1 MTRDRPTDA
10 GPGLNTVLNR
20 NIHALI
26 DERRAEE
33 STASVAERIADA
45 VTRLAGSMTFAAV
58 HAVAVL
64 VWIAWNLGWLGLRPF
79 DPTFVIL
86 ATAASVEAIFLS
98 TFILISQNRSAAAAD
113 RRAQLDLHVSLLAEH
128 EITRLLQIAAL
139 IAERMSIDVP
149 PDAGLD
155 ELQRDIAPE
164 KVLER
169 ISEADR
175 ETGKRPRSRD

>member
-1 MTRDRPTDA
+1 MARDRPADA

-33 STASVAERIADA
+33 ATASAPERIADA
-45 VTRLAGSMTFAAV
+45 ITRLAGSMTFAAV
-58 HAVAVL
+58 HALAVAVW
-64 VWIAWNLGWLGLRPF
+64 VGWNLGWLGLRPF

-86 ATAASVEAIFLS
+86 ATVASVEAIFLS

-128 EITRLLQIAAL
+128 EITRVLQIVAL
-139 IAERMSIDVP
+139 IAERMDIEVP

-169 ISEADR
+169 ISEADKSTR
-175 ETGKRPRSRD
+175 TRN